1 MADGDGRRAADLAR
15 ERGHTALADE
25 LLGKPA
31 AAAAAPAAP
40 AAPEGEPSGWSAGQL
55 KRYLAAHAIDHA
67 GCFEKGELLDLVLAH
82 RGEAPP
88 PADPTPPPSPAA
100 ANGHANGRANGH
112 ANGHGYANGF
122 AEEAAAAEEEEPTT
136 LGELAAH
143 ELKSALALL
152 GGLDGGRA
160 QPPLSKAEARSAA
173 RLRAVL
179 RAELGSRDD
188 VLL

>member
-1 MADGDGRRAADLAR
+1 M
-15 ERGHTALADE
+15 
-25 LLGKPA
+25 
-31 AAAAAPAAP
+31 
-40 AAPEGEPSGWSAGQL
+40 
-55 KRYLAAHAIDHA
+55 
-67 GCFEKGELLDLVLAH
+67 
-82 RGEAPP
+82 
-88 PADPTPPPSPAA
+88 
-100 ANGHANGRANGH
+100 
-112 ANGHGYANGF
+112 
-122 AEEAAAAEEEEPTT
+122 EPTT

-179 RAELGSRDD
+179 RAELGSRDG